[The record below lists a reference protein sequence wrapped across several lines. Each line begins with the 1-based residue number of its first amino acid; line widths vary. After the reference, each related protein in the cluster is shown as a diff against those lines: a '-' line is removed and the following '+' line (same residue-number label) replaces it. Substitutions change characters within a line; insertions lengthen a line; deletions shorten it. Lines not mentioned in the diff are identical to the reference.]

1 MRAYALIPCLLLLC
15 GCVVAQPA
23 PTPAASS
30 SAPRIRT
37 IASGE
42 RQRIDYFY
50 YLNPD
55 CTSAGNATIR
65 IITPPAHGELTT
77 EGGVD
82 YPNFQKENQ
91 RYQCNL
97 RKSPVIN
104 VSYRSNPGYLG
115 ADSASIEVGSPITA
129 IINSYIYKIT
139 VK

>member
-15 GCVVAQPA
+15 GCVVAQPV
-23 PTPAASS
+23 PTPASS

-50 YLNPD
+50 FLNPD
-55 CTSAGNATIR
+55 CTSAGYATIR
-65 IITPPAHGELTT
+65 IITPAAHGELTT

-115 ADSASIEVGSPITA
+115 PDSASIKVSYPIKT
-129 IINSYIYKIT
+129 IIKDNIY
-139 VK
+139 